1 MKGLSVIGTIFV
13 ALMLIG
19 AAIGFFVAPKFI
31 KDGEKRDRY
40 SGDTVNIDN
49 SGARNITRGISAGVF
64 ALAVIFLFFM
74 VVTIVDDGKVGV
86 TRAFGEYGDETLQP
100 GINFILPWETVS
112 QVDTR
117 VKSYTFSQNA
127 EESIS
132 GPISAQ
138 ARGGGNLLIEQT
150 VQLQVD
156 KETADE
162 LLREVGGDWF
172 NTVVLPP
179 IRSCTRDSSVGLT
192 LEQAYS
198 SGRGEIAANVMECV
212 SSKVEGYGITLLDV
226 LIRDVDPGAA
236 VKTSIDEKQ
245 QAEQNLQK
253 AAIQTRVVEEE
264 ARQESIRS
272 FGLSQAEQIVACG
285 GTETT
290 KEIDGETLTIIVP
303 NEICEEQFSQEYL
316 QWLYINE
323 LSQIQGAVILPPEF
337 DGNMFI
343 QTPQPQVQ
351 PQG

>member
-1 MKGLSVIGTIFV
+1 MSVIGTILV

-19 AAIGFFVAPKFI
+19 AAFGFFVVPKFI
-31 KDGEKRDRY
+31 KDGEKVDRY
-40 SGDTVNIDN
+40 GGGTRTVDN
-49 SGARNITRGISAGVF
+49 SGTRNIAKGISGGVF
-64 ALAVIFLFFM
+64 ALAMIFLLMM
-74 VVTIVDDGKVGV
+74 VITIVDDGKVGV
-86 TRAFGEYGDETLQP
+86 TRAFGEYGEETLQP

-117 VKSYTFSQNA
+117 VKSYTFSNNA

-138 ARGGGNLLIEQT
+138 ARGGGNLQIEQT

-156 KETADE
+156 KETADD
-162 LLREVGGDWF
+162 LLREVGSDWF

-179 IRSCTRDSSVGLT
+179 IRSCTRDSSVHLT
-192 LEQAYS
+192 LEQAYT
-198 SGRGEIAANVMECV
+198 SGRGEISTNTMKCV
-212 SSKVEGYGITLLDV
+212 SESVNPYGITLLDV
-226 LIRDVDPGAA
+226 LIRDVDPGQA
-236 VKTSIDEKQ
+236 VKTAIDEKQ

-272 FGLSQAEQIVACG
+272 YGLSNAEQIVACG

-290 KEIDGETLTIIVP
+290 KEVDGKTLTIIVP
-303 NEICEEQFSQEYL
+303 NEECEQQFSQEYL

-323 LSQIQGAVILPPEF
+323 LSKIQGAVILPPEF

-343 QTPQPQVQ
+343 QTPQPQAQ